1 MNPRRSWLS
10 LMRLLCLLA
19 ALAGSP
25 LRQAEAAEDF
35 AHSLGELGQAYS
47 IEEKDGGVGD
57 DLGSTITR
65 ASGVAAPAD
74 GLAWLALDVMVLG
87 HVPAPCVRGFDRPPR
102 ASPRV
107 SGPAGEEG
115 KHAWLQRFRF

>member
-1 MNPRRSWLS
+1 MKS
-10 LMRLLCLLA
+10 LHAGSAMMRLLCLLT

-57 DLGSTITR
+57 DQGSTIIR
-65 ASGVAAPAD
+65 ASTSTASAEAG
-74 GLAWLALDVMVLG
+74 AWLTVDATSLALAAG
-87 HVPAPCVRGFDRPPR
+87 PSVRVFDGRSLAIPR
-102 ASPRV
+102 G
-107 SGPAGEEG
+107 SGPASAS
-115 KHAWLQRFRF
+115 KRFAWLQRFLF